1 MSTARWN
8 LVVSQET
15 DDALRR
21 VLAAEGRARKGGLSR
36 FVEDAVRARILE
48 VEAEAAARQRGHG
61 EAEIAGAVD
70 EALEWARSRRLM
82 RVVLDSN
89 VLLSA
94 LISPHGAPHR
104 IYEAWR
110 ARRFELVTCPTQLDE
125 IRRASRYPKLGAT
138 CSSRTGWA
146 RW

>member
-48 VEAEAAARQRGHG
+48 VEAEAAKRANAGRA
-61 EAEIAGAVD
+61 EAEVADAVD
-70 EALEWARSRRLM
+70 EAL
-82 RVVLDSN
+82 
-89 VLLSA
+89 
-94 LISPHGAPHR
+94 
-104 IYEAWR
+104 
-110 ARRFELVTCPTQLDE
+110 
-125 IRRASRYPKLGAT
+125 
-138 CSSRTGWA
+138 GWA
-146 RW
+146 RRRR